1 VAVVNTHTV
10 AWGVAVVDWQWLHWM
25 QCVAAVILSGRSAVI
40 GGVVLAQWQGGT
52 MAVAGGSG

>member
-1 VAVVNTHTV
+1 
-10 AWGVAVVDWQWLHWM
+10 VVDWQWLHWI

-52 MAVAGGSG
+52 MAVAGGRVANTHTVA